1 MTDQSGVSTSD
12 LNATKM
18 PVGGYIDY
26 EHRQYVSPVS
36 EVRLTL
42 KPLSKLVLE
51 RLYNNQ
57 DGKPKV
63 PIIEVEIGG
72 KFKAKEANPEDPEYK
87 DALAKWQSDKN
98 LGLARYL
105 ILNGIFEDVPDDFAE
120 EYREYAPAING
131 RDLKY
136 LWVLSVLGET
146 DDQQTEGLKVLTE
159 GLFGMV
165 APTEQGMR
173 EAEETFRSN
182 GREHSSDP
190 IPDGQ
195 IAG

>member
-1 MTDQSGVSTSD
+1 MTDGEVSTSD
-12 LNATKM
+12 QDATKM

-26 EHRQYVSPVS
+26 EHRQYVSYTG
-36 EVRLTL
+36 VRLTL

-51 RLYNNQ
+51 RLYNNET
-57 DGKPKV
+57 GKPKV

-72 KFKAKEANPEDPEYK
+72 RFKSKEENPEDPAYK
-87 DALAKWQSDKN
+87 EAVDKWQAEKN
-98 LGLARYL
+98 IGLTRY
-105 ILNGIFEDVPDDFAE
+105 IMLNGIAESVPDEAAAE
-120 EYREYAPAING
+120 FREYAPSMNE

-136 LWVLSVLGET
+136 LWVLSLLGET
-146 DDQQTEGLKVLTE
+146 DEMQTAGLRVLTE

-173 EAEETFRSN
+173 DAEAAFQGN
-182 GREHSSDP
+182 GREHSP
-190 IPDGQ
+190 EPVPDGQ